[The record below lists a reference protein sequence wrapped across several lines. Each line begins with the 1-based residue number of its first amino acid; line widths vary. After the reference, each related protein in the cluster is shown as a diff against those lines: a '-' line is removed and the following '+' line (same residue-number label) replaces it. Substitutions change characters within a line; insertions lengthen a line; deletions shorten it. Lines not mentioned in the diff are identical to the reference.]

1 MNGWSTLR
9 WLLGLDEST
18 VEGVDA
24 RWSLGLNAWP
34 EGPWAVAAIVA
45 AVVAIGGVW
54 YLYRA
59 EGRDISLVGRLLL
72 ASIRLTILGLVAV
85 MLLELV
91 LVQTL
96 TEYLPSRLLVLLDT
110 SESMALEDPYSDE
123 QQARSTATSVGLKS
137 TSGEPDLAALRKL
150 ERIELARQALDPLWK
165 DLGEGRIISN
175 YGFSTALE
183 PVATTADLAKLKAT
197 GAATSIGDA
206 MSAALAAHR
215 GQPLAG
221 IVLVTEGRSNTGVDP
236 LQVAKVAAQDG
247 VPVFPLAV
255 GTTEGPRNVRLVE
268 IETSP
273 AVFVRDTAEIGVLVE
288 SRGLKGQSAVV
299 QLERRSGDSPWAE
312 VGSADVLLGED
323 STIQRIPFTFVP
335 DTTGQLEFRAKVQD
349 AGPELT
355 DADNTALA
363 NVKVVRQKI
372 RVLLL
377 AGFPSSEFQFLR
389 NAMLRDERV
398 EFASW
403 LQSADQKYEH
413 QGHRPIRRLPASQ
426 EELNYFDVLI
436 LADPDPRALPPEYS
450 EMITK
455 FVGDAGG
462 GLIYVAGESQS
473 KALFNPN
480 LAEGNTPSASD
491 NGWIKTLPVVVDPGL
506 YQSTAEVALSS
517 RDTWTLELTPAGYS
531 DPVFRFDAD
540 NSRNRDVLASLPGM
554 YWHFPVT
561 RAKPGATILARHG
574 DPRMQNNFGRHV
586 LVAMQLYGPGRTVFI
601 GCDST
606 YRWRYLHEEYFDG
619 FWARLVDRVGR
630 SKVLGGRFPFTL
642 TTDKSNYRV
651 GDRVT
656 LRAQFIDATDMA
668 TSLGSLAGEVEV
680 GDQPPLAVTLDP
692 VPGDATSFEASFPAA
707 TAGAYTVRVVPT
719 VQAELE
725 AGPRAATMN
734 FRVEPPRQELDE
746 PGLDRG
752 LLESIA
758 RETKGSVF
766 SIADARD
773 LPAAIKVR
781 QVTRTLELRNE
792 IWDAPLMFGGVML
805 LLTIEWVLRKLYRM
819 A

>member
-1 MNGWSTLR
+1 MSNASWLY

-18 VEGVDA
+18 VAGTDA
-24 RWSLGLNAWP
+24 RWSLGLNARP
-34 EGPWAVAAIVA
+34 EGPWAVAAIA
-45 AVVAIGGVW
+45 AALLAIGGVW

-59 EGRDISLVGRLLL
+59 EGRDLSRPVRLLL
-72 ASIRLTILGLVAV
+72 ASLRLMILGLVAI

-110 SESMALEDPYSDE
+110 SESMGLEDPYTDE
-123 QQARSTATSVGLKS
+123 QLGQQTAGALGLTTSAA
-137 TSGEPDLAALRKL
+137 EPDLASLRKAA
-150 ERIELARQALDPLWK
+150 RIDLARRALDPLWK
-165 DLGEGRIISN
+165 DLGEGRVISS
-175 YGFSTALE
+175 YGFATALE
-183 PVATTADLAKLKAT
+183 PVANTEKLADLQAQ
-197 GAATSIGDA
+197 GAATSLGDA
-206 MSAALAAHR
+206 IGAALAAHR

-221 IVLVTEGRSNTGVDP
+221 VVLVTDGRSNTGGDP
-236 LQVAKVAAQDG
+236 LQAARTAAQDA
-247 VPVFPLAV
+247 VPIFPLAV

-273 AVFVRDTAEIGVLVE
+273 AVFVRDTAEIGVLIE
-288 SRGLKGQSAVV
+288 SRGLKGQSALVL
-299 QLERRSGDSPWAE
+299 LERRSGDGPWTE

-323 STIQRIPFTFVP
+323 ATVQRVPFTYVP
-335 DTTGQLEFRAKVQD
+335 DATGQLEFRAKVQD

-372 RVLLL
+372 RVLLV

-389 NAMLRDERV
+389 NALLRDEKV

-403 LQSADQKYEH
+403 LQSADPKYEH
-413 QGHRPIRRLPASQ
+413 QGHRPLRRLPANQ

-436 LADPDPRALPPEYS
+436 LSDPDPRRLPPEYS
-450 EMITK
+450 EMITR

-462 GLIYVAGESQS
+462 GLIYIAGELQA
-473 KALFNPN
+473 KALFNPS
-480 LAEGNTPSASD
+480 LADGNAPAASD
-491 NGWIKTLPVVVDPGL
+491 NSWVKTLPVVVDPGL
-506 YQSTAEVALSS
+506 YQSTAEVQLSS

-531 DPVFRFDAD
+531 DPIFRFDAD
-540 NSRNRDVLASLPGM
+540 TSRNRDVLASLPGM

-561 RAKPGATILARHG
+561 RAKPGATVLARHG

-586 LVAMQLYGPGRTVFI
+586 LVAMQLYGPGRTVFV
-601 GCDST
+601 GCDSS

-642 TTDKSNYRV
+642 ATDKNSYRV
-651 GDRVT
+651 GDRVA
-656 LRAQFIDATDMA
+656 LRAQFVDATEMA
-668 TSLGSLAGEVEV
+668 SSLGSLSGEVEV
-680 GDQPPLAVTLDP
+680 GDQPPVSVTLEP
-692 VPGDATSFEASFPAA
+692 VPGDASSFEATFPAS
-707 TAGAYTVRVVPT
+707 TAGAYTVRVIPA

-725 AGPRAATMN
+725 AGPRAATLN

-752 LLESIA
+752 LLDALA
-758 RETKGSVF
+758 RESQGVAF
-766 SIADARD
+766 SLADARD
-773 LPAAIKVR
+773 LPAAIKIR

-792 IWDAPLMFGGVML
+792 IWDAPLLFGGVML
-805 LLTIEWVLRKLYRM
+805 LLTIEWVLRKVFRM